1 MKLTCWFD
9 KYAANLANLPTS
21 YVSYLV
27 PETEEKKQKQ
37 NKTTASLNI
46 YNW

>member
-9 KYAANLANLPTS
+9 KYTANRANLPTS
-21 YVSYLV
+21 YHVA
-27 PETEEKKQKQ
+27 EIEEKK